1 MPSLPRLDE
10 SAVRQVLARAVEL
23 EFLHGSELTE
33 SQVREI
39 AADLRIPDAAIGRAL
54 SEHWEETASRAA
66 TSSPSRRW
74 RSQLVLVALLG
85 IVVVGLSLAAVS
97 VTVHAPR
104 P

>member
-1 MPSLPRLDE
+1 MPSPPRLDE
-10 SAVRQVLARAVEL
+10 KAVRQVLARAVEL

-39 AADLRIPDAAIGRAL
+39 AADLRIPEAAIGRAL
-54 SEHWEETASRAA
+54 SEHWEATASRAA
-66 TSSPSRRW
+66 TSPSRRW

-85 IVVVGLSLAAVS
+85 IALVGLSLAAVR
-97 VTVHAPR
+97 VTVHVPH